1 MNIKEAINER
11 IKHHK
16 DEIIVHIEL
25 YKLHNSTKQ
34 KNKIQKHHHKL
45 NELRLIAEKMNWD
58 YCKECGN
65 VR

>member
-1 MNIKEAINER
+1 MNIKEVINER

-16 DEIIVHIEL
+16 DEIIAHSEL
-25 YKLHNSTKQ
+25 HKLHNSTRQ
-34 KNKIQKHHHKL
+34 KTKIQKHHYKL
-45 NELRLIAEKMNWD
+45 SELILIAEKMNWD